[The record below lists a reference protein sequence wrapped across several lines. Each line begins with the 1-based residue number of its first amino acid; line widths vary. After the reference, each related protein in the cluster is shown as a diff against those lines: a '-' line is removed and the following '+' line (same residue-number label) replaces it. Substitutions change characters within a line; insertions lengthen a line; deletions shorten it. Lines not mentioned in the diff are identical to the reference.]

1 MYFRVMLIGFFEGIE
16 SERGIAWGVADSL
29 GLRVFLQIG
38 LDERTPDHVTISRT
52 RRLLDEAT
60 HPRPN
65 FELIKKRSAEWLG
78 GSPEEHTDLILVLW
92 ALAHGTASLLIS
104 RAVPSLHETDLR
116 SVADRAAALL
126 VQNASI
132 LSARK

>member
-1 MYFRVMLIGFFEGIE
+1 MLIGFFEGIE
-16 SERGIAWGVADSL
+16 SERGIAWRVADSL
-29 GLRVFLQIG
+29 CLREFLQIG

-78 GSPEEHTDLILVLW
+78 GSPGGT
-92 ALAHGTASLLIS
+92 HGFDPGFVGASARDRL
-104 RAVPSLHETDLR
+104 
-116 SVADRAAALL
+116 VADFKGGSLTSRNGPALCC
-126 VQNASI
+126 
-132 LSARK
+132 R